1 MTMEPRKESV
11 AAHYKL
17 PWFLT
22 YFAKILDF
30 FSRSL
35 ATRFL
40 WKIFSGPIKFKVPS
54 RELDFYNKTK
64 QTRININSVGKK
76 VILYR
81 LPNDG
86 NKLLFVHG
94 WNGRSS
100 QFYRIIDLL
109 SEEGFD
115 ITAVD
120 LPGHGRSR
128 KGNTSLPEITDV
140 IYEISKT
147 QGPYHALIGHS
158 FGGIAALN
166 AVRYGSS
173 YEKLV
178 LISPG
183 VYKIEPMF
191 KTFVGLFGLNE
202 EDYTERMFNL
212 AESKYGASPD
222 EFSPGKFANQI
233 DINTLI
239 IHCEDDKEA
248 IKEIAE
254 NLHGELKNSIL
265 NLTTGLGHR
274 RILRDADVAEK
285 ITQFMKI

>member
-1 MTMEPRKESV
+1 MEPRKESV

-30 FSRSL
+30 GFKPL

-54 RELDFYNKTK
+54 RELDFYNKTSQRK
-64 QTRININSVGKK
+64 IHVKSVGKK
-76 VILYR
+76 IMLYR
-81 LPNDG
+81 VPNNG
-86 NKLLFVHG
+86 PRLLFVHG

-109 SEEGFD
+109 CEQGFD

-120 LPGHGRSR
+120 LPGHGKSR
-128 KGNTSLPEITDV
+128 KGNTALPEITDV
-140 IYEISKT
+140 ICEISKD
-147 QGPYHALIGHS
+147 QGPYYGLIGHS

-166 AVRYGSS
+166 AIRYGAT

-183 VYKIEPMF
+183 VYEIEPMF
-191 KTFVGLFGLNE
+191 KTFVGLFGLDE
-202 EDYTERMFNL
+202 EYYAERMFNL
-212 AESKYGASPD
+212 AESMYGS
-222 EFSPGKFANQI
+222 SPGEFAPNKFANQI
-233 DINTLI
+233 DIQTLI

-248 IKEIAE
+248 IKEISI

-265 NLTTGLGHR
+265 HLTEGLGHR
-274 RILRDADVAEK
+274 RILRDEDVAEK
-285 ITQFMKI
+285 IIEFL